1 MYPTH
6 WHGGHA
12 GGWWPVFPIGFA
24 LFWLL
29 VLGAAFYLWQRRT
42 GDGGAKGVLAERY
55 ARGEI
60 DEEEY
65 RERLGVLSASL
76 RGRKT

>member
-1 MYPTH
+1 MNTMLLAGPGP
-6 WHGGHA
+6 WHDGHDA
-12 GGWWPVFPIGFA
+12 HTGWWPVFPIGFA

-29 VLGAAFYLWQRRT
+29 VIGAAFYLWRRRP
-42 GDGGAKGVLAERY
+42 GGAETVLAERY

-65 RERLGVLSASL
+65 RERLGVL
-76 RGRKT
+76 RG